1 MPRSTFYL
9 KLTTAAALIFGSSS
23 IFAATETGL
32 AAVYTNKLHGHTT
45 GCMETYDHHKLTAAH
60 QTLPCGSKVKVTNS
74 NNGKSVVLR
83 INDRG
88 PTQAG
93 RILDISG
100 RAAKVLHIHP
110 QVMVPVEMKVLRKG
124 KV

>member
-1 MPRSTFYL
+1 MPRSMFYL
-9 KLTTAAALIFGSSS
+9 RVTAVTLSLFSSS
-23 IFAATETGL
+23 AIFAATEKGL

-60 QTLPCGSKVKVTNS
+60 QSLPCGSKVKVTNTE
-74 NNGKSVVLR
+74 NGKSVVLR

-110 QVMVPVEMKVLRKG
+110 QVMVPVEMKVLHKG
-124 KV
+124 K